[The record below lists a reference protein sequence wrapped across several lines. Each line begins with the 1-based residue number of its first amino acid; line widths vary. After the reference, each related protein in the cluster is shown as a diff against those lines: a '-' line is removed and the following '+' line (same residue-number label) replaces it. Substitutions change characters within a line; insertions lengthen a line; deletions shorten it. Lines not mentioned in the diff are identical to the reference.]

1 MAREKGDNI
10 PAAARFYCIPCV
22 RDLAMMLFVIG
33 LCRLLQIFAF
43 FLVVS
48 PRKILKATML
58 ARPRA
63 HLQGAPARL
72 WSGHGARRST
82 ISVMH
87 AQASTLTL
95 SHHVCVLLCPHLLRA
110 FAIAHALQRTAPRSR
125 DLHMWKWPRMH
136 TWRTAASGAAAA
148 APAQGRGAARC
159 SRSCSGPRCGP
170 LAPGIIGIS
179 APCSPPRYLLLFPHA
194 HPREPFASALSA
206 MQAAGTC
213 TGTRCRKFW
222 QPCAAGTNTSL
233 RGES

>member
-1 MAREKGDNI
+1 MRQ
-10 PAAARFYCIPCV
+10 RFGNDAVCFWPVPFVANFCV
-22 RDLAMMLFVIG
+22 
-33 LCRLLQIFAF
+33 F
-43 FLVVS
+43 FGRFS
-48 PRKILKATML
+48 SEDPKPRCLRVL
-58 ARPRA
+58 ARICRV
-63 HLQGAPARL
+63 LKKRARL